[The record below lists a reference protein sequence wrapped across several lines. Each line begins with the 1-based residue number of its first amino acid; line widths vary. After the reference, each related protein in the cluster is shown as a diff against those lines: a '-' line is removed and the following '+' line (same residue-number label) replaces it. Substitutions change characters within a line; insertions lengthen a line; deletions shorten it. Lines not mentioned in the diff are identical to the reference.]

1 MSIDVVAILI
11 GSVISVVLSLWVAR
25 DARRRQTQVA
35 PFWWGLGVFLFW
47 MLFFPLY
54 LARRPLQ
61 AGEVRRGGKGWN
73 FMKNLAIVVSAYAPV
88 VLLLGFL
95 GVASE
100 ATSAEEAA
108 ALMVGVVLLVGLVWL
123 VFAGGT
129 LALGL
134 ILKKPSVIERGPS
147 GPPARASGWQSTE
160 PHSIE
165 QTGARGPLHSG
176 NVQNLG
182 SWEHHGAYG
191 ELASVKEIVDL
202 SPQQALDEAQTF
214 LVRQGYTIM
223 QRRGE
228 SLTVQRGSPTQTVGQ
243 NTLNLTV
250 TALHQS
256 LGGVRSSLT
265 GNDREG
271 VKERQAAWAA
281 WAESLPKK
289 Q

>member
-54 LARRPLQ
+54 LARRPLK

-73 FMKNLAIVVSAYAPV
+73 FMKNLTIVISAYAPV
-88 VLLLGFL
+88 VLLLGFV

-100 ATSAEEAA
+100 ATSVEEAA

-123 VFAGGT
+123 VLAGGT
-129 LALGL
+129 LTLGL
-134 ILKKPSVIERGPS
+134 ILKKSSVIERGPL
-147 GPPARASGWQSTE
+147 GPPAQASGWQSTE
-160 PHSIE
+160 PHSVE
-165 QTGARGPLHSG
+165 ETGARRHLHSG
-176 NVQNLG
+176 NVKNVG

-214 LVRQGYTIM
+214 LVRQGYSIM

-228 SLTVQRGSPTQTVGQ
+228 SLTVQRGSPTQRVGQ
-243 NTLNLTV
+243 NTLDLTV
-250 TALHQS
+250 TALHQPE
-256 LGGVRSSLT
+256 GGVRIGLT